1 MINFFQEE
9 KSCRDKERQEKDK
22 RKLRS
27 TSPKLR
33 SSHSEKYRKTKDQKY
48 GKENH
53 KLPLKSS
60 LRRDKRSH
68 EENGRDSKHS
78 NIKKYSNNSSSSD
91 TKVDSIRCIEGQKK
105 KIKTTLDNLFGEQQ
119 DMKKGVLQTTDDL
132 EDGEISEEEI
142 VK

>member
-1 MINFFQEE
+1 M
-9 KSCRDKERQEKDK
+9 
-22 RKLRS
+22 
-27 TSPKLR
+27 
-33 SSHSEKYRKTKDQKY
+33 
-48 GKENH
+48 G
-53 KLPLKSS
+53 
-60 LRRDKRSH
+60 
-68 EENGRDSKHS
+68 

-142 VK
+142 IKDESNTSQGQKNSQESGSKDSHCNLNTLNTHDLEDLIEAKKHEMEQLKAEEH